1 MKNEVVSKL
10 ELKVLGGKGPDKTKY
25 IVNVANQFCDD
36 KKILLFSLETSK
48 SLLKPNYNLEESENI
63 VVIDMLTKIEE
74 VKSYL
79 AIEKPNYL
87 LIDSIQLLKVEKEFD
102 NIQEKITYI
111 LDTLYNF
118 IEEYKVNILV
128 SDYLAEEET
137 LDKYS
142 SDAYNKCNQIWCII
156 DNVITRLK

>member
-1 MKNEVVSKL
+1 MENEVVLKL

-25 IVNVANQFCDD
+25 IVNVANQFCSDR
-36 KKILLFSLETSK
+36 KILLFSLETPK
-48 SLLKPNYNLEESENI
+48 TLLKPNYNLEESDNI
-63 VVIDMLTKIEE
+63 MVIDMLTKIEE
-74 VKSYL
+74 IKSYL

-87 LIDSIQLLKVEKEFD
+87 LIDSIQLLKTEKEFD
-102 NIQEKITYI
+102 NIQEKIKYI
-111 LDTLYNF
+111 LDTLYNH

-137 LDKYS
+137 PDKYS
-142 SDAYNKCNQIWCII
+142 SDAYSKCHQIWCII

>member
-1 MKNEVVSKL
+1 MENEVVSKL

-25 IVNVANQFCDD
+25 IVNVANQFHSD

-48 SLLKPNYNLEESENI
+48 KLLKPNYNLEESDNI
-63 VVIDMLTKIEE
+63 VVIDMITKIEE
-74 VKSYL
+74 IKSYL
-79 AIEKPNYL
+79 AVEKPNYL
-87 LIDSIQLLKVEKEFD
+87 LIDSIQLLKTDKEFVNSQD
-102 NIQEKITYI
+102 KIKYI

-128 SDYLAEEET
+128 SDYLSEEET
-137 LDKYS
+137 PNKYS
-142 SDAYNKCNQIWCII
+142 SGAYSKCHQIWCII

>member
-1 MKNEVVSKL
+1 MEKEVVSKL

-63 VVIDMLTKIEE
+63 VVIDMLTKLEE
-74 VKSYL
+74 IKSYL
-79 AIEKPNYL
+79 EVEKPNYL
-87 LIDSIQLLKVEKEFD
+87 LIDSIQLLKTDKEFE
-102 NIQEKITYI
+102 NIQEKIKHI
-111 LDTLYNF
+111 LDTLYNH

-128 SDYLAEEET
+128 SDYLADEET
-137 LDKYS
+137 PDKYS
-142 SDAYNKCNQIWCII
+142 SDAYSKCHQIWCII
-156 DNVITRLK
+156 DNIITRLK

>member
-1 MKNEVVSKL
+1 MENEIVSKL
-10 ELKVLGGKGPDKTKY
+10 ELKVLGGKGTDKTKY

-36 KKILLFSLETSK
+36 KKILLFSLETPK
-48 SLLKPNYNLEESENI
+48 KLLKPNYNLQESDNI
-63 VVIDMLTKIEE
+63 LVIDMLTKIEE
-74 VKSYL
+74 IKSYL

-102 NIQEKITYI
+102 NIQEKIKYI

-137 LDKYS
+137 PDKYS
-142 SDAYNKCNQIWCII
+142 SDAYSKCNQIWCII